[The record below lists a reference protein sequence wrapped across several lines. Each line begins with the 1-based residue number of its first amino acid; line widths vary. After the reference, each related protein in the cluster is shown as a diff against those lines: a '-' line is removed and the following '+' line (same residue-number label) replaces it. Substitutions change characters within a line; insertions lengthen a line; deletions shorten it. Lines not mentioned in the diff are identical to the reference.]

1 MWLVRAIE
9 LDPTDAAGVHRAGA
23 SQHGGGGSRAACLPR
38 LTLRPDGADPG
49 VAGKESAEGGA
60 KVVFSPD
67 GKIIA
72 TARKSQQ
79 VRLWDAADGRLL
91 VPPIRCDGGRL
102 GPGFSP
108 DGRRLW
114 VGTRRGY
121 FRTPDCPRRSRL

>member
-1 MWLVRAIE
+1 MAREQLAV
-9 LDPTDAAGVHRAGA
+9 
-23 SQHGGGGSRAACLPR
+23 PR
-38 LTLRPDGADPG
+38 LTLKPDGADPG
-49 VAGKESAEGGA
+49 VAGKESAEGVR

-72 TARKSQQ
+72 TAHKSKH

-91 VPPIRCDGGRL
+91 VPPIRCDADVSAL
-102 GPGFSP
+102 AFSP

-121 FRTPDCPRRSRL
+121 FRTPDILDRSRL